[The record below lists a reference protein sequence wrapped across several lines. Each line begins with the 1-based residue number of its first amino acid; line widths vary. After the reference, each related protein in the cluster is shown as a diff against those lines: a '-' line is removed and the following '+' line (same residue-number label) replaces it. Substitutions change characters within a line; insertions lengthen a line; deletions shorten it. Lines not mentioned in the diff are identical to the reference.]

1 MPTLVLEAEPVA
13 VAIEVAEQTLSVGL
27 ADGRTIVVPLDW
39 FPRLVHGTDVE
50 RGQWRLLGGGYA
62 VEWPLLD
69 EHIGVE
75 GLLAGRRSGESQDS
89 LCTWLQSRAA
99 GRT

>member
-39 FPRLVHGTDVE
+39 FPRLVHGTDAE
-50 RGQWRLLGGGYA
+50 RGQWRLLGGGDA

-75 GLLAGRRSGESQDS
+75 GPLAGRRRRESQVS
-89 LCTWLQSRAA
+89 LCTWLESRAA